1 MEITPRYIP
10 LSDRDIG
17 KFKEVFKKPNG
28 ATYSDEEAHEAA
40 QNLIGFFDF
49 LLRIDERNK
58 REGRYKKTGRG
69 KHRRTGG

>member
-10 LSDRDIG
+10 LSDDDIV
-17 KFKEVFKKPNG
+17 KFKKVFKKPDG
-28 ATYSDEEAHEAA
+28 ATYSDEEAREAA

-49 LLRIDERNK
+49 LLRVDRRNK

-69 KHRRTGG
+69 